1 MSKPTAVAIERHVDA
16 TAELLGLPIAPA
28 HRPGVLGFF
37 ALAAAMAEIVEAVPL
52 TPHDESPL
60 RFEPVSPRLSRL

>member
-1 MSKPTAVAIERHVDA
+1 MNHEAYVDA
-16 TAELLGLPIAPA
+16 AADLLGLPLAPE

-37 ALAAAMAEIVEAVPL
+37 ALAAGMAAVVEAVPL
-52 TPHDESPL
+52 TPHDDSPM